1 MEIEETYNENNDDN
15 FSSSSLKYPSYIV
28 NTDSIVNNLITDEN
42 CEIYFYKN
50 TSDNNVPKILTSIA
64 TMFNQIENLY
74 NKNQYY
80 YGELPTVIYNKLR
93 NKIDINQIIADII
106 TNSFDIA
113 DYVNQDYN
121 NIYYLIIRVLLILT
135 EESSDNIK
143 NLNETYSI
151 LTELYK
157 CSNIYFNR
165 MSFATVDPNTSLVQ
179 NICETE
185 NVDNELFVY
194 YFFLQTFTKDIIKKE
209 QEKYIKRFLKF
220 LGIEYRDYKQQNV
233 NININDNI
241 LNYFKTKYNN
251 NNVIQSINN
260 IYDLQD
266 NLIQSWQNI
275 FNEQIN
281 TIYNSL
287 VNKNKTLFKDYTYDI
302 YKSYID
308 EDDFNIYIY
317 TSFQIY
323 LNDKLIPP
331 IQSNDEGNG
340 RLSEFLLSSVYEKLG
355 NCLLISDDID
365 NLTSIINM
373 YNKCLRRNY
382 KYIYIGDY
390 ILLNLQDYN
399 TYYYNKLCPL
409 QYDTNPLRYNDKSQ
423 CNINFDEYNVP
434 TDIYN
439 KINILNTRYILVKRN
454 DNIQYFLDNFNENT
468 DIATIQQNT
477 IEIIRNFNCV
487 FRPLKPLYKY
497 YSKMKTNFKQ
507 NFKWI
512 RKMKNIYDDTLDINN
527 DNVGGDLYSII
538 NGNFYLIDSKRYEKG
553 LDCKHTLTTLLQTY
567 MYMNAYAKPLAY
579 INSEC
584 LYKTLNIGIVNPID
598 NVYKVVDYYEF
609 LEQIQSSNYDNYD
622 YRDKISNESINTST
636 KQFLFNHINHTYH
649 LYRCLN
655 CETNK
660 TNQDYLNAINKIT
673 NIKKCIKDT
682 QQKLKK
688 ENEEVDEYYNKICP
702 AIEKRMRKFLKEKEK
717 KKQSKITKEKK
728 EITKRK

>member
-1 MEIEETYNENNDDN
+1 MEIEETYNENNDEN

-80 YGELPTVIYNKLR
+80 YGELPTIIYNKLR
-93 NKIDINQIIADII
+93 NKIDIKQIIADIS

-135 EESSDNIK
+135 EESSDKIK

-165 MSFATVDPNTSLVQ
+165 MSFTTVDPNVSLVQ

-194 YFFLQTFTKDIIKKE
+194 YFFLQTFTNITQQE
-209 QEKYIKRFLKF
+209 QEKYIKKFLKF
-220 LGIEYRDYKQQNV
+220 LGIEYRDYKQHNV

-241 LNYFKTKYNN
+241 LKYFKTKYNN
-251 NNVIQSINN
+251 NNIIQSINN

-281 TIYNSL
+281 TIYKYL

-308 EDDFNIYIY
+308 KDDFNIYIY

-340 RLSEFLLSSVYEKLG
+340 RLSEFLLSTVYEKLG
-355 NCLLISDDID
+355 NCLLISDNID

-373 YNKCLRRNY
+373 YNNCLIHNY
-382 KYIYIGDY
+382 KYINIGDY

-399 TYYYNKLCPL
+399 IYYYNKLCPL

-454 DNIQYFLDNFNENT
+454 DNIQYFLDNFNEDT

-477 IEIIRNFNCV
+477 IEIIKNFNCV

-598 NVYKVVDYYEF
+598 NVYKIVDYYKF
-609 LEQIQSSNYDNYD
+609 LKHIQSNDFNEYN

-702 AIEKRMRKFLKEKEK
+702 AIEKRMRKLMKEKEK